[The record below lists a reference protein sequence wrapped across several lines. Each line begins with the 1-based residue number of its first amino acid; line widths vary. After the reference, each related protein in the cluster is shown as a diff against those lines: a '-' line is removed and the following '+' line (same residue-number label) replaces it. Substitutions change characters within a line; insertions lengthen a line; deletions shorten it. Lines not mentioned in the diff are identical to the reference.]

1 MTKPVNTESTNTQA
15 ISAESRNI
23 EQQQLKVIREK
34 IDELDIQIQ
43 TLINE
48 RARCAQQIA
57 TIKIQGGENG
67 NFYRAERE
75 AQILR
80 NIESRNT
87 GPLSNKDVARL
98 FREIMSACLALERPL
113 KIAFLGPAG
122 TYNHVATIKHFG
134 GSIDEA
140 PVRNIEEIF
149 RTVESDQ
156 AHFGVVPI
164 ENSTEGVI
172 AHTLDLLTHS
182 SLLIC
187 GEVEL
192 RIQHNFISNEKN
204 MHDIKK
210 VFSHQQSLAQCRRWL
225 DVNCPG
231 ITQYAVSSNAEAVR
245 LIKSEPGTAA
255 IAGRLAAEIYQL
267 PILAANI
274 EDEPENTTRFIV
286 IGKNAVAPSGKDRT
300 SLLVTASN
308 KPGALQRLL
317 KPLADRSIS
326 MSKIESRPSRRG
338 VWEYVFFIDIDGHQ
352 DDILVAEALK
362 AIELESS
369 MIRILGSYPR
379 AVL

>member
-1 MTKPVNTESTNTQA
+1 MTDPMNE
-15 ISAESRNI
+15 

-34 IDELDIQIQ
+34 IDQLDSQIQ
-43 TLINE
+43 ALINE
-48 RARCAQQIA
+48 RARCAQQVA
-57 TIKIQGGENG
+57 AIKVQSGETG

-87 GPLSNKDVARL
+87 GPLANKEMARL

-113 KIAFLGPAG
+113 KVAFLGPAG
-122 TYNHVATIKHFG
+122 TYNHVATLKHFG
-134 GSIDEA
+134 GSIEEA

-149 RTVESDQ
+149 RTVESGQ
-156 AHFGVVPI
+156 AQFGVVPI

-192 RIQHNFISNEKN
+192 RIQHNLISNEKN
-204 MHDIKK
+204 LRDIKK
-210 VFSHQQSLAQCRRWL
+210 LFSHQQSLAQCRRWL
-225 DVNCPG
+225 ELNLPG
-231 ITQYAVSSNAEAVR
+231 VEQYAVSSNAEAVR
-245 LIKSEPGTAA
+245 LSKSEPGTAA
-255 IAGRLAAEIYQL
+255 IAGRMAAEIYQL

-286 IGKNAVAPSGKDRT
+286 IGKSAVAPSGKDRT
-300 SLLVTASN
+300 SLLIATNN
-308 KPGALQRLL
+308 KPGALHGLL
-317 KPLADRSIS
+317 KPLADRGIG

-338 VWEYVFFIDIDGHQ
+338 VWEYVFFIDIEGHQ
-352 DDILVAEALK
+352 EDKQVAEALK
-362 AIELESS
+362 AIEHETA
-369 MIRILGSYPR
+369 MVRILGSYPR